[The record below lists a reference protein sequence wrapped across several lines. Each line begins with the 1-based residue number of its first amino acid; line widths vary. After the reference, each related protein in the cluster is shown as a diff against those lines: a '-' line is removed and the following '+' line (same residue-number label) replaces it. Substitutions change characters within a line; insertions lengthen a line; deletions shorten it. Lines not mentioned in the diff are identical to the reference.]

1 MAYFS
6 TVLDESL
13 RGPNTTHPR
22 GSAAIMEVIRADGTI
37 SSWLVSV
44 KTNLQSDAGLGW
56 FWYEVLNTTDMAA
69 PIVADWGVTS
79 CVSCHTAGRDFI
91 LSDYPGN

>member
-1 MAYFS
+1 MCAVQAFAPSYC
-6 TVLDESL
+6 
-13 RGPNTTHPR
+13 G
-22 GSAAIMEVIRADGTI
+22 G
-37 SSWLVSV
+37 LVSV
-44 KTNLQSDAGLGW
+44 KTNFQSDAGLGW

-69 PIVADWGVTS
+69 PIVADWGVAS